1 MTYITLLNEIF
12 QACIIPLIWILS
24 ARLISFLQAKTKDLI
39 SSQQNAKLAKYEE
52 KLAETI
58 SICVTAT
65 TQTYVSSLKN
75 KNAFD
80 KQAQIEA
87 FNMTYDAIMAVL
99 TDEAKSYLEEAYGD
113 LNEYITARIEAEV
126 LKSK

>member
-24 ARLISFLQAKTKDLI
+24 ARLISFLQAKTKDLV

-126 LKSK
+126 LKGK

>member
-126 LKSK
+126 LKGK